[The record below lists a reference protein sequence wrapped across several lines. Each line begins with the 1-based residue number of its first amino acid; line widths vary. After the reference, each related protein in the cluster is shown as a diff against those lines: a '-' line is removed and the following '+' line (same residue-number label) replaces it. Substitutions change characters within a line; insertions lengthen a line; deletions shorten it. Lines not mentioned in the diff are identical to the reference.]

1 MEKKMIFTGKKA
13 VSLEEFELGAPEAN
27 QVCVRTV
34 VSLIST
40 GTETIAYNRAFD
52 PGTHWDN
59 YIKYPFTPGYSTV
72 GRVEAVGSDV
82 SAVARGDLVALKRP
96 HASAHMVCED
106 QCMPIPESMSPEQ
119 AAWFA
124 LAKITFMGAK
134 AAQYDLG
141 DRVLIIGAG
150 PIGQLSVRWARAAG
164 AETVVA
170 VDLVE
175 ERLKFATD
183 GGASHVFG
191 KTPLDCLD
199 EIKEACGG
207 EQPDIVMDTTGNP
220 RAFPQALQAVRKFGT
235 VVLLGDTGSPASQH
249 LTPDVVLRGVTIRG
263 AHDTHVTERWSMQ
276 NIHRL
281 FTSLVTSGRFNVDGL
296 TTHTFTPEECEK
308 AFEFATEQRGST
320 MGILFNWNGEG

>member
-1 MEKKMIFTGKKA
+1 MIFTGKKE
-13 VSLEEFELGAPEAN
+13 VSIEKFELGTPGAD
-27 QVCVRTV
+27 QVCVRTI

-72 GRVEAVGSDV
+72 GRVAAVGSDV
-82 SAVARGDLVALKRP
+82 NSVAEGDLVALKRP
-96 HASAHMVCED
+96 HASAHMVGEG
-106 QCMPIPESMSPEQ
+106 QCLPIPESMAAEQ

-134 AAQYDLG
+134 AAEYQLG

-183 GGASHVFG
+183 GGASHVFA
-191 KTPLDCLD
+191 KAPLDCM
-199 EIKEACGG
+199 EKIKQVCGG
-207 EQPDIVMDTTGNP
+207 ELPDIVMDTTGNP
-220 RAFPQALQAVRKFGT
+220 KAFPQALQVVRKFGS

-263 AHDTHVTERWSMQ
+263 AHDTHVDERWTIQS
-276 NIHRL
+276 IHQL
-281 FTSLVTSGRFNVDGL
+281 FTRLVTSGRFNLNGL
-296 TTHTFTPEECEK
+296 NTHTFAPEECAK
-308 AFEFATEQRGST
+308 AYDFATEQRGST
-320 MGILFNWNGEG
+320 MGILFNWNGGE